1 MRKLLIIWEIV
12 FFICVSI
19 PLALSLYTGVCMYYL
34 FKKPKKNEK
43 K

>member
-12 FFICVSI
+12 FFIFVSI
-19 PLALSLYTGVCMYYL
+19 PIALSLYAGVCMYY
-34 FKKPKKNEK
+34 FIKPKKNEK